1 MNMIDILKNIACNA
15 DQSNQDRLE
24 AEAQLKMYGA
34 HPLDNRNRDPLYYFI
49 EESEQVYFQSRRLI
63 HDTLIEMICDA
74 DEEALV
80 RLLAEEKLVLY
91 ESHPW
96 QEDIS
101 WAK

>member
-1 MNMIDILKNIACNA
+1 MIDILKQIACNA
-15 DQSNQDRLE
+15 DQSDADRLE

-34 HPLDNRNRDPLYYFI
+34 HPLDNRNRDPLYHFI
-49 EESEQVYFQSRRLI
+49 EEAEQAYFQSRILI
-63 HDTLIEMICDA
+63 HDILIEMICDA

-91 ESHPW
+91 ETHPW